1 MIRRPPKSTR
11 TDTLFPYPTLFRSR
25 LEGRILPSRERG
37 FHLGAIH
44 PHSIRQLRKIDGN
57 SFALHFGNAGDHQRG
72 WARPRLARH
81 IAHRGRPNTRLR
93 EKLAR
98 YRFLDRVARFDESRK
113 RGIAARRVIDPTP
126 DQHLATMF
134 GQHDDDRIDA
144 REMLRPAVP
153 AFPRPARAKDLARL
167 APYAAE
173 TMTILPLDQ
182 ASPRHPHSGLHP
194 PPPSQ
199 PPTPPP
205 R

>member
-1 MIRRPPKSTR
+1 MQPARQQRVG
-11 TDTLFPYPTLFRSR
+11 YGEMGWR
-25 LEGRILPSRERG
+25 LEGRIRSSRERG

-44 PHSIRQLRKIDGN
+44 PHSIRQLRTIDGN
-57 SFALHFGNAGDHQRG
+57 SIALHFGNAGDHQRG
-72 WARPRLARH
+72 WERPRLARH
-81 IAHRGRPNTRLR
+81 IAHRGRPNTRLL

-98 YRFLDRVARFDESRK
+98 DRFLDRFARFDESRK

-167 APYAAE
+167 AAYAAE
-173 TMTILPLDQ
+173 TMRSEEHTSELQSLMRISYAGFCLK
-182 ASPRHPHSGLHP
+182 
-194 PPPSQ
+194 
-199 PPTPPP
+199 
-205 R
+205 